1 MYICR
6 YIYIYVYM
14 WPKKQLFCTLATIN
28 HHKSLYTASLVP
40 RPLPLLQAG
49 GGPVTFAIKTVA
61 SCCRKKCSTNQI
73 AVFVR
78 VTKRHVVSC
87 DALWVYYSRVCDQA
101 GDQRNTRG
109 LFYSCRQKRGI
120 AERLSKQSGVE
131 VSYKHVLI
139 HDYLHR

>member
-1 MYICR
+1 MG
-6 YIYIYVYM
+6 
-14 WPKKQLFCTLATIN
+14 L
-28 HHKSLYTASLVP
+28 
-40 RPLPLLQAG
+40 
-49 GGPVTFAIKTVA
+49 VTFAIKTVA
-61 SCCRKKCSTNQI
+61 SCRRKKYGTNQI
-73 AVFVR
+73 VAFVC
-78 VTKRHVVSC
+78 VTKFHVVSR

-101 GDQRNTRG
+101 GDKRNTRG